1 MARIFITSAIFDD
14 DLARL
19 RAAGHTLC
27 YRDAV
32 TPIPRNDLL
41 AGVADADAL
50 ICLLS
55 DRIDDE
61 ALSLA
66 PDLRIVANVAVGY
79 ENVDVAAAAQ
89 RGVIVTNTPGVLTET
104 TADLTL
110 GLLLAAARRIVEGDR
125 ELRAGRFGSWGLKQ
139 PLMGVDVYER
149 TLGIVGMGRIG
160 SAVARRARLGF
171 GMRVL
176 YHNRRRDDE
185 TEQALGA
192 EWVPFDKLL
201 EESDFVSVHVPLTS
215 ETHHLF
221 GPDEFARMKPSAYLI
236 NVARG
241 PVVDEEAL
249 VEALRCGVIA
259 GAGLDVFE
267 HEPDVH
273 PGLLEQRERVVLL
286 PHIGSASD
294 ATRRAMARIAVDNVL
309 AVLAGDPPATPV
321 A

>member
-1 MARIFITSAIFDD
+1 MARVFITSAIFDEE
-14 DLARL
+14 LVRL
-19 RAAGHTLC
+19 RNAGHALR
-27 YRDAV
+27 YRDAL
-32 TPIPRNDLL
+32 TPIPRDELL
-41 AGVADADAL
+41 QGVSDADAL

-55 DRIDDE
+55 DRIDEDV
-61 ALSLA
+61 LSRA
-66 PDLRIVANVAVGY
+66 PNLRIVANVAVGY
-79 ENVDVAAAAQ
+79 ENIDVAAATQ

-110 GLLLAAARRIVEGDR
+110 GLLLAVARRIVEGDL

-139 PLMGVDVYER
+139 PLMGSDVYGR

-160 SAVARRARLGF
+160 AAVARRARLGF
-171 GMRVL
+171 GMRIL
-176 YHNRRRDDE
+176 YHNRQRDPE

-192 EWVPFDKLL
+192 AWVPLDRLL
-201 EESDFVSVHVPLTS
+201 EESDFVSVHVPLTP
-215 ETHHLF
+215 ETRHMF
-221 GPDEFARMKPSAYLI
+221 GRAEFERMRPSAYFI

-241 PVVDEEAL
+241 PVVDEDAL
-249 VEALRCGVIA
+249 VDALRTGSIA

-273 PGLLEQRERVVLL
+273 PGLIEQRERVVLL

-294 ATRRAMARIAVDNVL
+294 ATRRAMARIAVDNTL
-309 AVLAGDPPATPV
+309 AVLAGDAPLSPV